1 MLLRSSRH
9 LVFIALAF
17 AATLAFSATQ
27 AVAQASVPANP
38 KSVTPAT
45 FHRSPSTVFAGER
58 VLWMGDSITQA
69 GGYVTFVEYYLA
81 RAFPQERF
89 DIVAIGLNSETVSGL
104 TESTHGSIRPCAL
117 DRLPRA
123 LELVKPTVVVACYG
137 MNDGIYHPPSAER
150 QQAFA
155 AGIRKLLATC
165 RAAHARVI
173 LLTPPPFDRVPP
185 GRHLQPKDAPVFGY
199 GTPYEAYDDV
209 LGAFAK
215 WETTLP
221 AKRAQVIDL
230 HTGVNAYLAQRR
242 QTAPTF
248 TLAPDAVHPGDLGH
262 LLMAQLVLRGLGF
275 ELPSAADLDAELTRI
290 QADPLYPLIKQ
301 QREARSAGWRAAV
314 GLPAAAA
321 NADVDCAK
329 LQSQIDELRRT
340 TP

>member
-1 MLLRSSRH
+1 
-9 LVFIALAF
+9 
-17 AATLAFSATQ
+17 
-27 AVAQASVPANP
+27 
-38 KSVTPAT
+38 
-45 FHRSPSTVFAGER
+45 
-58 VLWMGDSITQA
+58 MGDSITQA

-81 RAFPQERF
+81 RTYPQEKF

-150 QQAFA
+150 QQAFEI
-155 AGIRKLLATC
+155 GIQKLLTTC
-165 RAAHARVI
+165 RSAKARVI

-185 GRHLQPKDAPVFGY
+185 GRSLQPATAPVFGY
-199 GTPYEAYDDV
+199 RTPYEAYDEV

-215 WETTLP
+215 WVTTLP
-221 AKRAQVIDL
+221 AKRALVIDL

-242 QTAPTF
+242 QAVPAF

-275 ELPSAADLDAELTRI
+275 DLPSTTNDLDAELARI

-301 QREARSAGWRAAV
+301 QREKRSDGWRSAV

-321 NADVDCAK
+321 NAEADCAK
-329 LQSQIDELRRT
+329 LQPQIDALRYS
-340 TP
+340 PAP

>member
-1 MLLRSSRH
+1 MKTSLRRLVLL
-9 LVFIALAF
+9 
-17 AATLAFSATQ
+17 
-27 AVAQASVPANP
+27 AVAVLVT
-38 KSVTPAT
+38 SVTHAAAPAQ
-45 FHRSPSTVFAGER
+45 PPLAGER

-81 RAFPQERF
+81 RAYPAEKF
-89 DIVAIGLNSETVSGL
+89 DIVCIGLSSETVSGL

-123 LELVKPTVVVACYG
+123 LALAQPTVVVACYG

-150 QQAFA
+150 QKAFET
-155 AGIRKLLATC
+155 GIQKFIATC
-165 RAAHARVI
+165 RSARARVI

-221 AKRAQVIDL
+221 SKHAQVIDL

-242 QTAPTF
+242 QTAPAF

-262 LLMAQLVLRGLGF
+262 LLMARLVLRGLGVT
-275 ELPSAADLDAELTRI
+275 LPTTATDLDAELARI
-290 QADPLYPLIKQ
+290 QADPIYPLIKQ
-301 QREARSAGWRAAV
+301 QREKRSDGWRAAV
-314 GLPAAAA
+314 GLPTAAA
-321 NADVDCAK
+321 NAETECAK
-329 LQSQIDELRRT
+329 LQRQIEALRSPTQATRQ
-340 TP
+340 P

>member
-1 MLLRSSRH
+1 MLRRSLLILI
-9 LVFIALAF
+9 LVALASVLPPP
-17 AATLAFSATQ
+17 AAA
-27 AVAQASVPANP
+27 ASTPPAGNR
-38 KSVTPAT
+38 SPAT
-45 FHRSPSTVFAGER
+45 VLADER

-81 RAFPQERF
+81 RAYPQERF

-137 MNDGIYHPPSAER
+137 MNDGIYHPPAAER
-150 QQAFA
+150 QQAFE

-165 RAAHARVI
+165 RAARARVI

-185 GRHLQPKDAPVFGY
+185 GRHLQPATAPVFGY

-209 LGAFAK
+209 LAAFAR

-221 AKRAQVIDL
+221 SDRALVIDL

-242 QTAPTF
+242 QTTPAF

-275 ELPSAADLDAELTRI
+275 ELPATASDLDAELARI

-301 QREARSAGWRAAV
+301 QREKRSEGWRAAV
-314 GLPAAAA
+314 GLPAAAI
-321 NADVDCAK
+321 NADAECAE
-329 LQSQIDELRRT
+329 LQPQIDTLLAPAANR
-340 TP
+340 